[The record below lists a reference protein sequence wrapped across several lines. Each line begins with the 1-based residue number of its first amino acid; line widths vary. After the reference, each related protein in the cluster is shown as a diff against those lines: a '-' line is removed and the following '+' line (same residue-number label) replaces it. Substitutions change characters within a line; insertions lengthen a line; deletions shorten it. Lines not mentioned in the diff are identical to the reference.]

1 MVQYFVLVN
10 GYSTKKVCTYYF
22 ILYSVLCTVELVQ
35 YLQLKVFGSY
45 EWTVHSTGICSILC
59 RVYL

>member
-45 EWTVHSTGICSILC
+45 EWTVHSTL
-59 RVYL
+59 